1 MKKLIL
7 HRKRDSCRWQNLF
20 NNAFCDYKSD
30 CDRKQGAVVSRNS
43 AKEKTDSSLQSENRT
58 IVVTKTDSEKS
69 SASSGSEIVYKI
81 QIMVSP
87 KKYGEKNSCFK
98 GLSPVS
104 YYRENGLYTYGETTD
119 RKKLLQELPRVRKL
133 FKDAFI
139 VSFKDGVKVK

>member
-1 MKKLIL
+1 M
-7 HRKRDSCRWQNLF
+7 
-20 NNAFCDYKSD
+20 
-30 CDRKQGAVVSRNS
+30 
-43 AKEKTDSSLQSENRT
+43 
-58 IVVTKTDSEKS
+58 TKTDSERS
-69 SASSGSEIVYKI
+69 SVSSSSGSGIVYKI

-104 YYRENGLYTYGETTD
+104 YYRENGLYKYTYGETTD

>member
-1 MKKLIL
+1 MAKSIY
-7 HRKRDSCRWQNLF
+7 
-20 NNAFCDYKSD
+20 NAFCDYKSD
-30 CDRKQGAVVSRNS
+30 CDRKQGAVISRNR
-43 AKEKTDSSLQSENRT
+43 AKEKTDSSLRNENRT
-58 IVVTKTDSEKS
+58 IVATKTDSEKS
-69 SASSGSEIVYKI
+69 SVSSGSGIVYKI

-104 YYRENGLYTYGETTD
+104 YYRENGLYKYTYGETTD

>member
-1 MKKLIL
+1 M
-7 HRKRDSCRWQNLF
+7 
-20 NNAFCDYKSD
+20 
-30 CDRKQGAVVSRNS
+30 V
-43 AKEKTDSSLQSENRT
+43 EKTDSSLQSENRT
-58 IVVTKTDSEKS
+58 IVVTKTNSEKS

-104 YYRENGLYTYGETTD
+104 YYRENGLYKYTYGETTD

-139 VSFKDGVKVK
+139 ISFKDGVKVK

>member
-1 MKKLIL
+1 MAKSIY
-7 HRKRDSCRWQNLF
+7 
-20 NNAFCDYKSD
+20 NAFCDYKSD
-30 CDRKQGAVVSRNS
+30 YDRKQGAIVSKNS
-43 AKEKTDSSLQSENRT
+43 SVKKTVDSSRRDENRT
-58 IVVTKTDSEKS
+58 VGTTETDFGKNTV
-69 SASSGSEIVYKI
+69 SSGSGVVYKI

-104 YYRENGLYTYGETTD
+104 YYRENGLYKYTYGETTD

-139 VSFKDGVKVK
+139 ISFKDGVKKK